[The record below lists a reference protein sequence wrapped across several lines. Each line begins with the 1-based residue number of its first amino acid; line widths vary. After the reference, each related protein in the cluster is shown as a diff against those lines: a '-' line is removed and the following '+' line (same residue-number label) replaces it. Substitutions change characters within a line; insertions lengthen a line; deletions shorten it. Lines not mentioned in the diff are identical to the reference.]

1 MRRREFIA
9 GLAGA
14 TAWPIA
20 ARAQQ
25 PGRLGRLGVLMN
37 SAASDST
44 GQSYV
49 GAFVQSLRKLGWVD
63 GENLRVDWR
72 WRAGGAD
79 QAGTYAEELAALA
92 PEVIFSS
99 STMNLAALH
108 RATLRIR
115 CFVQVSDPVT

>member
-1 MRRREFIA
+1 MIQRREFITL
-9 GLAGA
+9 LAGA
-14 TAWPIA
+14 ATWPLA

-25 PGRLGRLGVLMN
+25 SERIRRIGVLMN

-63 GENLRVDWR
+63 GKNLHIDWR
-72 WRAGGAD
+72 WHTGGAD

-92 PEVIFSS
+92 PEVIFP
-99 STMNLAALH
+99 L
-108 RATLRIR
+108 LR
-115 CFVQVSDPVT
+115 